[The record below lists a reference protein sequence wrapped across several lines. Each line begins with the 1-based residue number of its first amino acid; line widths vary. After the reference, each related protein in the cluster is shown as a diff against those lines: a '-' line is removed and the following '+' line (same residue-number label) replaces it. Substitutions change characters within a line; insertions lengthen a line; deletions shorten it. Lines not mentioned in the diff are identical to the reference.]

1 MPKAASAKSKQK
13 TSTALKKKSSATATK
28 GRPKK
33 KSKVEDV
40 DAIELTGSEDDVKDV
55 IEIEYVLSCSP
66 GTYCE
71 A

>member
-1 MPKAASAKSKQK
+1 MPKATSAKSKQK
-13 TSTALKKKSSATATK
+13 TSTASQKKSSATAMK
-28 GRPKK
+28 RRPKK

-55 IEIEYVLSCSP
+55 IEIEYVLSCSL